1 MHKYSKFKCME
12 TKVDFKKIKEQ
23 LPHGA
28 QTEIAKMANV
38 SLNTVHLALKGKCD
52 NVDVLNSI
60 ADYLE
65 ALNAKKGAALNRI
78 SSLID

>member
-1 MHKYSKFKCME
+1 ME

-28 QTEIAKMANV
+28 QTEIAKKANV
-38 SLNTVHLALKGKCD
+38 SLNTVHMALKGKC
-52 NVDVLNSI
+52 NNIVVLNSI

-65 ALNAKKGAALNRI
+65 ELKHRKNAALDRI
-78 SSLID
+78 SLLID